1 MQTKVICNAMV
12 NSKGMLVVF
21 WFVKCNKGNVFVFS
35 KLIIAKN
42 KNSDKVNE
50 KLFLIIKSGPGFM
63 GSLMHSFIKNM
74 ADIGSYN

>member
-1 MQTKVICNAMV
+1 MV
-12 NSKGMLVVF
+12 VVF

-35 KLIIAKN
+35 KLIIIEN
-42 KNSDKVNE
+42 KNNNKVNG

-63 GSLMHSFIKNM
+63 GSLMHSLIKDI